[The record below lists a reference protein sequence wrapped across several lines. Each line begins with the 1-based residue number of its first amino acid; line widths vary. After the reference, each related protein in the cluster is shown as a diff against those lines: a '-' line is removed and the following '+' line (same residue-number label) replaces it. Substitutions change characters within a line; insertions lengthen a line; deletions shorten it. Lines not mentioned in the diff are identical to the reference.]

1 MAVSRPEQGRNEQG
15 SENDGK
21 TDQIRRN
28 LSLAHDRKLSA
39 TAGDEGT
46 TAASPP
52 PAGTQIWPAMNPVY
66 GTTRHSLQRVGC
78 RIRVVTW

>member
-1 MAVSRPEQGRNEQG
+1 MAIGRPEEGGDEQR

-21 TDQIRRN
+21 TDQSRCN
-28 LSLAHDRKLSA
+28 LSFAHDRKLSG
-39 TAGDEGT
+39 TACSPGKGT
-46 TAASPP
+46 TASSPP
-52 PAGTQIWPAMNPVY
+52 PAGTQIWPAMMY